1 MPPSLKCFQYIF
13 FLKVW
18 RKRWFYLSL
27 ASDCHFVAS
36 IAIWISIMI
45 TKDRRTLSYCCNFP
59 HNLSHTPNVWCRF
72 LLLIISLLP
81 LRHHGL
87 KKGRFRE
94 MRVLQNSLWT
104 WHSRACLGAVFI
116 FCTPQG
122 ASLRELSLWMKT
134 CSPHRSFYFQLLI
147 PRISWI
153 HTKLIFSSL

>member
-1 MPPSLKCFQYIF
+1 MPPSLKFIQYIIF
-13 FLKVW
+13 FKVW

-36 IAIWISIMI
+36 TAIWIIVMI
-45 TKDRRTLSYCCNFP
+45 IKDICMLSYCCNFT
-59 HNLSHTPNVWCRF
+59 HNLSHTPNAWCLF
-72 LLLIISLLP
+72 LLLIISLLH

-87 KKGRFRE
+87 KRE
-94 MRVLQNSLWT
+94 GLERRECYKT
-104 WHSRACLGAVFI
+104 ACEHDTACLVAVFI
-116 FCTPQG
+116 FCSPRG

-134 CSPHRSFYFQLLI
+134 CSPHRSFHFELLI